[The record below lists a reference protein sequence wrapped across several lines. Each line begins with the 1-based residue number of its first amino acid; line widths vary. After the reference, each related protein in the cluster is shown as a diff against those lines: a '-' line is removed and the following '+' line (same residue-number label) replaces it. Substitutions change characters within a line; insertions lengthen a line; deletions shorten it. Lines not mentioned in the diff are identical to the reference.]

1 MVKHFKHL
9 VQNCMMNIDEMKC
22 NVDHLLADRGLTTD
36 YQDQTVRLLL
46 YHLYVAMDIYRY
58 MTFSEKNK
66 AGFWYRTFKSSY
78 RLTGFLKERKRKR
91 DKEKSPLHP
100 SYKERETEV
109 KEKDNT
115 HTIMR
120 EASDLEERQEAFE
133 KVCMSFKYKYDELFL
148 ENFFCHWAQEVNGTG
163 LMRWEME
170 DPWNLK
176 LRLRA
181 WSKKSFQLNDKAAAL
196 RLEREKKKTAKQT
209 ANTAEQQAIAAK
221 REQDNA
227 KLEQEM
233 EQSKQNQMLTDEYL
247 AKNPNGFLA
256 QVARERQARERKKE
270 SKT

>member
-109 KEKDNT
+109 KEKEEKQTEQNT
-115 HTIMR
+115 ATGD
-120 EASDLEERQEAFE
+120 AVLEGFRKECLRHVGQYGQELVEDFYYHWKQVDKKTGKRLFE
-133 KVCMSFKYKYDELFL
+133 GKRCFDIDS
-148 ENFFCHWAQEVNGTG
+148 Q
-163 LMRWEME
+163 
-170 DPWNLK
+170 
-176 LRLRA
+176 LRA
-181 WSKKSFQLNDKAAAL
+181 WSKSEYTLSKETAAL

-209 ANTAEQQAIAAK
+209 ANTADQQAIAAK

>member
-1 MVKHFKHL
+1 
-9 VQNCMMNIDEMKC
+9 MMNIDEMKC

-196 RLEREKKKTAKQT
+196 RLEREKKKTAKSTQKDPPLC
-209 ANTAEQQAIAAK
+209 TAEREDANERLFRQIEENKKAAVT
-221 REQDNA
+221 REEWLRMKETQNVKHEGNA
-227 KLEQEM
+227 EIG
-233 EQSKQNQMLTDEYL
+233 TG
-247 AKNPNGFLA
+247 A
-256 QVARERQARERKKE
+256 
-270 SKT
+270 

>member
-1 MVKHFKHL
+1 MVKHL
-9 VQNCMMNIDEMKC
+9 ECLARNCMMNIDEMKC

-109 KEKDNT
+109 KEKDEKQTEQNT
-115 HTIMR
+115 ATGD
-120 EASDLEERQEAFE
+120 AVLEGFRKECLRHVGQYGQELVEDF
-133 KVCMSFKYKYDELFL
+133 YY
-148 ENFFCHWAQEVNGTG
+148 HWKQ
-163 LMRWEME
+163 ME

>member
-1 MVKHFKHL
+1 MEEI
-9 VQNCMMNIDEMKC
+9 QNK
-22 NVDHLLADRGLTTD
+22 VDILLADKGLTKD
-36 YQDQTVRLLL
+36 GEEQAVRQLLF
-46 YHLYVAMDIYRY
+46 HLYTAIDTYRY
-58 MTFSEKNK
+58 MTQAEKNA
-66 AGFWYRTFKSSY
+66 AGRWYRTFKTSFTL
-78 RLTGFLKERKRKR
+78 RNFLKERKRKR